1 MPLEIFPSPHYSK
14 RLVEDPLAP
23 SATPSNSQ
31 CIGAIVSELLNV
43 RKSRCRNRA
52 RVNVGLSVG
61 VGVL

>member
-1 MPLEIFPSPHYSK
+1 MPLEIFFPPHYSK
-14 RLVEDPLAP
+14 RLVEDPLTP
-23 SATPSNSQ
+23 PATPSNSQ

-43 RKSRCRNRA
+43 RKSQCRNRA

>member
-1 MPLEIFPSPHYSK
+1 MPLEIFSPPHYSK
-14 RLVEDPLAP
+14 RLVEDPL
-23 SATPSNSQ
+23 TPPNNSQ

-61 VGVL
+61 VGIL